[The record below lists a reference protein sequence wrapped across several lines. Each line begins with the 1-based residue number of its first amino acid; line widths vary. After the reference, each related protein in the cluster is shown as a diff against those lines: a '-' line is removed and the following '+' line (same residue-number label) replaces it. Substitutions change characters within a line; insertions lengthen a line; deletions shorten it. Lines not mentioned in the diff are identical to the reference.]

1 MTMFLCR
8 ANDSSAQ
15 VEGLLV
21 AAEAASS
28 WPPRPLHP
36 LRASLPIPPPQP
48 RLSSPPFPSSLRP
61 VLSLVLN
68 HLCFV

>member
-1 MTMFLCR
+1 MTMFLYR

-21 AAEAASS
+21 ASRGSLLPASPD
-28 WPPRPLHP
+28 PP
-36 LRASLPIPPPQP
+36 RASLPIPPPQP
-48 RLSSPPFPSSLRP
+48 RLSSPPFPSSVRP